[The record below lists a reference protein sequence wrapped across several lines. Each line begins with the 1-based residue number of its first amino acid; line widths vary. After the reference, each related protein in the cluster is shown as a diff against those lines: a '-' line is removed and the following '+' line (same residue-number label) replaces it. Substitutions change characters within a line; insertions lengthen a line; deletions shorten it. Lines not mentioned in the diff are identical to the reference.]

1 MIDAPGIAAQDLVE
15 IERDQFVYF
24 TEMERHLGNPADWTS
39 FRAGLA
45 LAIRTALGL
54 GVTNGDSTDADE
66 AEARTPEAIIDTARQ
81 SHDPAGDW
89 DRFIDRVW
97 NDRWA
102 LLDQ

>member
-1 MIDAPGIAAQDLVE
+1 MIDVPGIAAQDLAD

-24 TEMERHLGNPADWTS
+24 TEMERHLGDPANWTS

-54 GVTNGDSTDADE
+54 DVTNGDSADTDDAR
-66 AEARTPEAIIDTARQ
+66 ARTPEAILETAWQ
-81 SHDPAGDW
+81 SHDPAVDW

-97 NDRWA
+97 NDRSA